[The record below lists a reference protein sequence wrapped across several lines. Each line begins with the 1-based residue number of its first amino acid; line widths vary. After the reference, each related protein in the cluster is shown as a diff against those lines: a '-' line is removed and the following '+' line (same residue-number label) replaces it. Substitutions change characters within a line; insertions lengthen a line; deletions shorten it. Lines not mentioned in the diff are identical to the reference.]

1 MGLWALQTA
10 CAQLEAWASD
20 AVMGQ
25 LDVSV
30 NVCAMQLLDGDF
42 VSQVLGVLKRHHV
55 QPARLKL
62 ELTESVLLHD
72 VDDTIV
78 KMRELKSRGVG
89 FSLDDFGTGYSSLAY
104 LKRLPLDQLK
114 IDRSFVNDMV
124 TKPHDAAIVH
134 TIIELGRSLGLTV
147 ISEGVETRAQCELL
161 KHMGC
166 QAFQGR
172 LFGMP
177 MTADELRKIAVAKPP
192 VMRVSKV

>member
-1 MGLWALQTA
+1 
-10 CAQLEAWASD
+10 
-20 AVMGQ
+20 
-25 LDVSV
+25 
-30 NVCAMQLLDGDF
+30 
-42 VSQVLGVLKRHHV
+42 
-55 QPARLKL
+55 
-62 ELTESVLLHD
+62 
-72 VDDTIV
+72 
-78 KMRELKSRGVG
+78 VG

-161 KHMGC
+161 THMGC

-177 MTADELRKIAVAKPP
+177 MTANDLRAMTLAKQPAAL
-192 VMRVSKV
+192 VTTV